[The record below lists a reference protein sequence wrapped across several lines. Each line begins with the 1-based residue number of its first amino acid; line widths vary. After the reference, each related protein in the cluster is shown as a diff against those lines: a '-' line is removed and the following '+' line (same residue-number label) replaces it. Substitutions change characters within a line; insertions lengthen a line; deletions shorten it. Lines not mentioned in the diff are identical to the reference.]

1 MRGNDDQEPF
11 LPSVE
16 EVLLPRHS
24 TLATTA
30 YFAWNLIA
38 TASILLSIILTANIL
53 SSPKTPTQRTEEI
66 KIPDLPLK
74 QLRFSGSLKY
84 HDDGSLY
91 LDRPSKGPEYVG
103 NTTAVSHAWEM
114 FESAQTVKLDPS
126 EVDGEGLYRDENG
139 NIITILDSFHQLHC
153 LNQIREALYNNG
165 IQESSDLQSYKRR
178 LHIEHCV
185 DYIRQAIQ
193 CTADVT
199 PLKLY
204 YSEPAQRMGMAA
216 PYI

>member
-66 KIPDLPLK
+66 SSSEAIENNYLANRDLPLK

-114 FESAQTVKLDPS
+114 FESARQHKLLSLTHRKLTEKGCTVMKTEISLPY
-126 EVDGEGLYRDENG
+126 LTHF
-139 NIITILDSFHQLHC
+139 I
-153 LNQIREALYNNG
+153 
-165 IQESSDLQSYKRR
+165 SY
-178 LHIEHCV
+178 I
-185 DYIRQAIQ
+185 AW
-193 CTADVT
+193 
-199 PLKLY
+199 
-204 YSEPAQRMGMAA
+204 
-216 PYI
+216 